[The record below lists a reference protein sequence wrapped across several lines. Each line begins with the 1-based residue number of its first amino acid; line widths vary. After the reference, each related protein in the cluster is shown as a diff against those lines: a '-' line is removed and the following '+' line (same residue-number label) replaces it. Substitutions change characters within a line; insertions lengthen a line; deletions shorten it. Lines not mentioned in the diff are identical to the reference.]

1 MPRQSSNPVLTRLRP
16 DSAAAEPGY
25 GYPLNDGEYSPVV
38 VSAGTDRMTIDDVV
52 VKTVTLLGLL
62 AVTAGFAWA
71 LVPRENAFPLLIG
84 SAIVGLVLA
93 LVVTFSKTVR
103 PALVIA
109 YAVVEG
115 VFIGLVSRMYEDFFD
130 GIVLQ
135 AALGTFG
142 VFFVMAALYKAK
154 VIRATPKFTKYLIAA
169 MGGIVVLLLGNL
181 LLGLFGVETGIRQ
194 GGALGITISIV
205 IIVVAALSFVLDF
218 SMIEESVRAGAPRKF
233 AWVAAFGLLVGLIWL
248 YLEILRLLSYLRGDD

>member
-1 MPRQSSNPVLTRLRP
+1 VQRQSSNPVLTRLRP

-25 GYPLNDGEYSPVV
+25 GYPLNDGEYSNVV

-52 VKTVTLLGLL
+52 VKTVTLLGIV
-62 AVTAGFAWA
+62 AVTGGLTWA
-71 LVPRENAFPLLIG
+71 LLPRENSLPVLIG
-84 SAIVGLVLA
+84 SAILGLVLG
-93 LVVTFSKTVR
+93 LVNSFSKTVR
-103 PALVIA
+103 PALIVA

-115 VFIGLVSRMYEDFFD
+115 VFLGIISRFFEDFYN

-181 LLGLFGVETGIRQ
+181 LLGLFGVQTGIREA
-194 GGALGITISIV
+194 GPLGIGISIV
-205 IIVVAALSFVLDF
+205 IIVVAALSFILDF
-218 SMIEESVRAGAPRKF
+218 AMIEEGVRQGAPRKF
-233 AWVAAFGLLVGLIWL
+233 AWLAAFGLLVGLIWL
-248 YLEILRLLSYLRGDD
+248 YIEILRLLSYLRGDD